1 MVKPGGTGRPR
12 LAISARLAPLPPS
25 RSRISALPSALPSP
39 NVNTHLPA
47 LAATGAALVGA
58 ALLGAGF
65 TATFGATGFVAAFAT
80 ALETDLAAGFIAGLA
95 TGFAVALA
103 TGFGARLASALR
115 AAGAAFALA
124 EDFDFAG
131 IFAGV
136 FEAALAIACTQPARG
151 MGNCGPYT
159 TLGRSAQVEEFRRMK
174 A

>member
-47 LAATGAALVGA
+47 LVATGAALVEA
-58 ALLGAGF
+58 VLLGTGF
-65 TATFGATGFVAAFAT
+65 AATFGATGLFGAFAT
-80 ALETDLAAGFIAGLA
+80 ALETALAAGFTAGLA
-95 TGFAVALA
+95 AALA

-131 IFAGV
+131 IFAEV